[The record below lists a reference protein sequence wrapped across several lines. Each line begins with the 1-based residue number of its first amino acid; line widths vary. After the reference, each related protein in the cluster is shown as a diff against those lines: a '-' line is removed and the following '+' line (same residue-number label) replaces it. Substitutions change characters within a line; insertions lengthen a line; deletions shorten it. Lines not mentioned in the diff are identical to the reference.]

1 MKLKQ
6 SEYTGITSEQYDFNS
21 YLLSI
26 VNFQTSAPEDW
37 HYHENTHLSLVLQGG
52 SRELRKREEI
62 QLTPG
67 KIILYNEGELHS
79 NRYTAFPSKHLIVE
93 LKKDF
98 LETNSLSTEYFSKSN
113 TSNIHV
119 YLNLLNIYNELCLN
133 DVYSAETIDFSF
145 NQLLK
150 SDEKSSYVPVWMDY
164 LREIIEDRWDE
175 FIPLND
181 LAVIFNVHP
190 VTISKYFKK
199 YYKCTLGDYMRKIK
213 VEKAIFFLLN
223 TNKPI
228 SEISNICG
236 FTDQSHMI
244 KVFKLY
250 IGFRPNYFR
259 SI

>member
-1 MKLKQ
+1 MKLGQ
-6 SEYTGITSEQYDFNS
+6 SEYTGFTSEKYDFDS

-26 VNFQTSAPEDW
+26 VNFQNSAPEDW

-52 SRELRKREEI
+52 SKESRKREDI

-67 KIILYNEGELHS
+67 KIIFYNEGELHS
-79 NRYTAFPSKHLIVE
+79 NRYTSFPSKHLIVE
-93 LKKDF
+93 LKKGF
-98 LETNSLSTEYFSKSN
+98 HETNSLNTKYFSKSS
-113 TSNIHV
+113 TANIDV
-119 YLNLLNIYNELCLN
+119 YLNLLNIYNELCL
-133 DVYSAETIDFSF
+133 DDIYSSETINFSF
-145 NQLLK
+145 NQLLQ
-150 SDEKSSYVPVWMDY
+150 SDKKSSYVPIWMNH

-175 FIPLND
+175 FIPLKD
-181 LAVIFNVHP
+181 LAAIFNVHP

-213 VEKAIFFLLN
+213 VEKAVFFLLN
-223 TNKPI
+223 TNMSI
-228 SEISNICG
+228 SEISDVCG

-250 IGFRPNYFR
+250 IGFLPNHFR

>member
-1 MKLKQ
+1 MKLEQ
-6 SEYTGITSEQYDFNS
+6 SEYTGITSEKYDFNS
-21 YLLSI
+21 YVLSI

-37 HYHENTHLSLVLQGG
+37 HHHENTHLSLVLQGG
-52 SRELRKREEI
+52 SRESRKKEEI

-98 LETNSLSTEYFSKSN
+98 HKTNSLSPKHFSTSN
-113 TSNIHV
+113 TANIDI
-119 YLNLLNIYNELCLN
+119 YLNLLNIYNELHLG
-133 DVYSAETIDFSF
+133 DIYSAETIDFSF

-150 SDEKSSYVPVWMDY
+150 SDQNSSYIPVWMNS
-164 LREIIEDRWDE
+164 LREVIEDRWDE
-175 FIPLND
+175 FIPLKD
-181 LAVIFNVHP
+181 LATIFNVHT
-190 VTISKYFKK
+190 VTISRYFKK

-213 VEKAIFFLLN
+213 VERAVFFLLN
-223 TNKPI
+223 TNKSI
-228 SEISNICG
+228 SEISDICG

-250 IGFRPNYFR
+250 IGFLPNQFR

>member
-6 SEYTGITSEQYDFNS
+6 SEYTGITSERYDFKP

-26 VNFQTSAPEDW
+26 VNFRTSAPEDW

-52 SRELRKREEI
+52 SRESRKKEDI

-67 KIILYNEGELHS
+67 RVMLYNEGELHS
-79 NRYTAFPSKHLIVE
+79 NRYTTFPSKHLIVE

-98 LETNSLSTEYFSKSN
+98 HETSSLNTNYFSKP
-113 TSNIHV
+113 NIDNIDV
-119 YLNLLNIYNELCLN
+119 YLSLLNIYNELRL
-133 DVYSAETIDFSF
+133 DDIYSKETIDFSF

-150 SDEKSSYVPVWMDY
+150 SDKNSSYIPVWMDH
-164 LREIIEDRWDE
+164 LKEVIEDRWDE

-181 LAVIFNVHP
+181 LATIFNVHP

-199 YYKCTLGDYMRKIK
+199 YYRCTLGDYMRKIK
-213 VEKAIFFLLN
+213 VEKAIFYLLN
-223 TNKPI
+223 TSKSI
-228 SEISNICG
+228 SEISDICG

-244 KVFKLY
+244 KVFKMY
-250 IGFRPNYFR
+250 IGFLPNHFR
-259 SI
+259 SL